1 MEATTEK
8 FSLERVFLKIKQNPW
23 TMLVEETVLNKT
35 LLKMNSFRTI
45 FRRFC

>member
-8 FSLERVFLKIKQNPW
+8 FSLKKVFLKRKQNPR
-23 TMLVEETVLNKT
+23 TMLVKEIVLNKA

-45 FRRFC
+45 FRRLC